1 MKDLAKIFVVFSVSV
16 IMLVSCD
23 APRNNP
29 LDPQNPRN
37 LYHTVTGQVK
47 SISIPYQPLSEVSII
62 WPELSLST
70 LTNGDGHF
78 LLETIRPANTYLYFH
93 KSGFVTDSVP
103 MTWQDQ
109 KSIEMEVFLN
119 AIPRL
124 DSAQV
129 YSIILNRYPDLQT
142 EQVGIWARI
151 SDPDDDLDSV
161 LVHNEYLAKNFQL
174 EYHVTDKWYGRTL
187 GPGELNVDN
196 IDMMVGRPFNFIVT
210 DLFEHRF
217 ELDQLAVQRIIRDM
231 INHISPSGGESVS
244 AQPVLHWQQ
253 FYPGFE
259 FTITLQIYT
268 SEIGSQLV
276 WEQSGLADTTT
287 FFEVDQPLPP
297 NEYYWVAWAIDDFG
311 NRSRSKPASFL
322 VE

>member
-1 MKDLAKIFVVFSVSV
+1 MKDLAKIIVVFSMFV
-16 IMLVSCD
+16 ILVLSCD

-37 LYHTVTGQVK
+37 LYHTVSGQVK
-47 SISIPYQPLSEVSII
+47 SISIPYQPLSEVSIV

-70 LTNGDGHF
+70 LTNGEGRF

-103 MTWQDQ
+103 MTWLDQ
-109 KSIEMEVFLN
+109 KSLDMEVFLN
-119 AIPRL
+119 AIPRI

-129 YSIILNRYPDLQT
+129 YSMILNRYPDLQT
-142 EQVGIWARI
+142 EQLGIWVRI
-151 SDPDDDLDSV
+151 SDPDDDMDSV
-161 LVHNEYLAKNFQL
+161 LVDNDYLEKSFLL

-187 GPGELNVDN
+187 GLGDLKVDN
-196 IDMMVGRPFNFIVT
+196 IDLMVGRPFSFIVT
-210 DLFEHRF
+210 DLFGHRF
-217 ELDQLAVQRIIRDM
+217 ELDKMAVQRVIRDM
-231 INHISPSGGESVS
+231 IKHIAPSGGESVGS
-244 AQPVLHWQQ
+244 QPVLRWEE

-276 WEQSGLADTTT
+276 WEQSGLADTTRS
-287 FFEVDQPLPP
+287 FQVNQVLPP

>member
-1 MKDLAKIFVVFSVSV
+1 MKDLSKIVVVFSASL
-16 IMLVSCD
+16 ILFLSCD

-29 LDPQNPRN
+29 FDPQNPRN

-47 SISIPYQPLSEVSII
+47 SISIPYQPLSEVSIV

-70 LTNGDGHF
+70 LTNGEGHF
-78 LLETIRPANTYLYFH
+78 LLETIRPSDTYLYFH
-93 KSGFVTDSVP
+93 KYGYVTDSIP
-103 MTWQDQ
+103 MIWQDQ
-109 KSIEMEVFLN
+109 KSIDVEVFLN
-119 AIPRL
+119 AMPQI
-124 DSAQV
+124 DSAQI

-142 EQVGIWARI
+142 EQLGIWARI

-161 LVHNEYLAKNFQL
+161 LVYNGYLENIYQL
-174 EYHVTDKWYGRTL
+174 EYHVSDKSYGRTL
-187 GPGELNVDN
+187 GLGDLKINN
-196 IDMMVGRPFNFIVT
+196 IDMMVGRPFRFIVT
-210 DLFEHRF
+210 DLFAHRF
-217 ELDQLAVQRIIRDM
+217 ELEQLAVQRVIREM

-244 AQPVLHWQQ
+244 AQPVLRWQE

-268 SEIGSQLV
+268 TEIGSQLV
-276 WEQSGLADTTT
+276 WEKSGLADSTTS
-287 FFEVDQPLPP
+287 FQVNQALPP